1 MKLSLVAA
9 VLAISALTEG
19 GVNVIGVKLPE
30 LKDKALDG
38 AVTSLP
44 GDVKGYVAVIAFA
57 FKRESQPDIDEWLVA
72 VGEELSDARQFRM
85 YEVPMMGG
93 GLVKL
98 LRGTINNGMKGA
110 TPAARRRFIVPFYGD
125 IDAYARKLGMED
137 RSAVHVLLLDKG
149 GVIRWSAAGRVTQ
162 QRRDELVALARGLA
176 GPQ

>member
-1 MKLSLVAA
+1 MRTVSLLASLVLLSVAEA
-9 VLAISALTEG
+9 RVS
-19 GVNVIGVKLPE
+19 VNGMKLPE

-38 AVTSLP
+38 AITSLP
-44 GDVKGYVAVIAFA
+44 GDVRGYVTAIAFA
-57 FKRESQPDIDEWLVA
+57 FKRESQAEIDEWLAA

-110 TPAARRRFIVPFYGD
+110 TPPARRRFIIPFYGD

-137 RSAVHVLLLDKG
+137 RGVVYVLLLDKG

-162 QRRDELVALARGLA
+162 QRRDELVALARRLA
-176 GPQ
+176 GSQ

>member
-1 MKLSLVAA
+1 MTRQIVLAVLVTALNLEAA
-9 VLAISALTEG
+9 VSIVG
-19 GVNVIGVKLPE
+19 MRLPGLE
-30 LKDKALDG
+30 DKALDG
-38 AVTSLP
+38 AVVKLP
-44 GDVKGYVAVIAFA
+44 DDARGYVGVVAFA
-57 FKRESQPDIDEWLVA
+57 FKRESQADIDEWLAA

-110 TPAARRRFIVPFYGD
+110 TPPARRRFIVPFYGD

-137 RSAVHVLLLDKG
+137 RGVVYVLLLDKG

-162 QRRDELVALARGLA
+162 QRRDELVAIARGLA